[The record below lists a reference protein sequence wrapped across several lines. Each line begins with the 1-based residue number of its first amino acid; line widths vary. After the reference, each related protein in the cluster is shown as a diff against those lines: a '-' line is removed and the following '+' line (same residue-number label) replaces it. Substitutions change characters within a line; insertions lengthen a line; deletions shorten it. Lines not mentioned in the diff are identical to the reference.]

1 MGWSNSILNPTLA
14 FIRAKLEF
22 RIQFWVECGKNICY
36 KGILTLAQKL
46 LLESVNAGIDWETL
60 PYFGCIQVLPQNG
73 RTKSKNYRKAAN
85 HPQIL
90 VSTIQNKGN
99 ERKFPDISDS
109 SRMPGVKFSDV
120 KFSCKKYWF
129 INVSQA
135 FINIYW
141 NTSQFAIVCLLIS

>member
-1 MGWSNSILNPTLA
+1 MGWSNPILNPTLA
-14 FIRAKLEF
+14 FIRATLEF
-22 RIQFWVECGKNICY
+22 RIQFWVECGKNISY
-36 KGILTLAQKL
+36 QGLKHLDSKTLIRKFKGGHRLK
-46 LLESVNAGIDWETL
+46 TL